1 MLKIWI
7 CVIFVYTHTDSFI
20 PYYNIIIAR
29 ATRAIMTGR
38 SLQADEGSVFSPL
51 RGFAGFF
58 AFLPCRFPRII

>member
-7 CVIFVYTHTDSFI
+7 CVIFVYTQI
-20 PYYNIIIAR
+20 YLYLIYIVIAR
-29 ATRAIMTGR
+29 AIMKGR